1 LIEARHDPELRVETV
16 RYTYTQEQSQESV
29 RGEPKQPRTCPQY
42 RPHDKANHS
51 PARGHGIPSET
62 FTRTRPPH
70 PKKSCG
76 RRQEQD
82 RLDEQS
88 SCNAIMITTLKKRQ
102 VYHVSNHGGA
112 PVDPSTAL
120 HDRWYDRCVG
130 GEISRSNGRVFDSLT
145 FD

>member
-51 PARGHGIPSET
+51 RIRGHGMASET

-70 PKKSCG
+70 PKIMWQTSG
-76 RRQEQD
+76 TRQTRRTEQLQRNND
-82 RLDEQS
+82 
-88 SCNAIMITTLKKRQ
+88 NHTWKHQ